1 MELEEALLLLEE
13 LQKEGSD
20 TTEMQQLLVILIEN
34 LWKTCY
40 IDYFLLSLENVM
52 Y

>member
-20 TTEMQQLLVILIEN
+20 TTEMQHLLVIFNI
-34 LWKTCY
+34 
-40 IDYFLLSLENVM
+40 S
-52 Y
+52 

>member
-20 TTEMQQLLVILIEN
+20 TTEMQHLLVIIFPRNFL
-34 LWKTCY
+34 KT
-40 IDYFLLSLENVM
+40 
-52 Y
+52 